1 VVKTDDRAALQ
12 RHRATMAAGKTAL
25 VHPGVRFLAWVVR
38 LVAVNSPMV
47 TSSAETSPTTSSRR
61 AVASPVSVWLTSG
74 VTGPTGSDRVQL
86 WVHCT
91 GCTQLFERLVFKRV
105 FEMNFQNL

>member
-1 VVKTDDRAALQ
+1 LGGAARRGELAGGDLVSRDITDGEL
-12 RHRATMAAGKTAL
+12 
-25 VHPGVRFLAWVVR
+25 
-38 LVAVNSPMV
+38 SP
-47 TSSAETSPTTSSRR
+47 P
-61 AVASPVSVWLTSG
+61 VASPVSVWLTSG